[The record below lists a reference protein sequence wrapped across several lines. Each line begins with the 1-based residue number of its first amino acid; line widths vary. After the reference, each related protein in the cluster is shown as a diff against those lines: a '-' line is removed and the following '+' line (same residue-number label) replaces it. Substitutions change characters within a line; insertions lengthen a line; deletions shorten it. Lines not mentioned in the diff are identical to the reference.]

1 MYHGSRVPI
10 LHPFGMQ
17 SHEQMQ
23 VVQTLLLDTPR
34 HITLINNGGSEAG
47 VRLLVI
53 VRVAE
58 VYSYGIPVHKLVVK
72 METVSVNK
80 FRENLKKLVE
90 QSVSRHEPLRVSRRS
105 GQDFVVISAEDWERE
120 QETLYVLQNSS
131 LMRQLAES
139 VKTHT
144 ERKGYT
150 PTKEQMDEITGI

>member
-1 MYHGSRVPI
+1 VSVRARRAA
-10 LHPFGMQ
+10 
-17 SHEQMQ
+17 
-23 VVQTLLLDTPR
+23 LL
-34 HITLINNGGSEAG
+34 A
-47 VRLLVI
+47 I
-53 VRVAE
+53 VRAAGI
-58 VYSYGIPVHKLVVK
+58 YLYGIPVHILVVA

>member
-1 MYHGSRVPI
+1 MNIQTGCLTVHGWGG
-10 LHPFGMQ
+10 L
-17 SHEQMQ
+17 
-23 VVQTLLLDTPR
+23 TP
-34 HITLINNGGSEAG
+34 INNGASEAG

-53 VRVAE
+53 VRAAE
-58 VYSYGIPVHKLVVK
+58 VYSYGIPVHIWVVK

-80 FRENLKKLVE
+80 FRDNLKQLVE